1 MLQLLSPRT
10 LRLGGESQVTP
21 KLSIPAPAASAPLEG
36 AVRNVHRR
44 DAEDAEMLQLLSP
57 RTLRLGGE
65 SQVTPKLS
73 IPGCRECSNEQ

>member
-1 MLQLLSPRT
+1 
-10 LRLGGESQVTP
+10 
-21 KLSIPAPAASAPLEG
+21 
-36 AVRNVHRR
+36 VHRG

-73 IPGCRECSNEQ
+73 IPGCRECSN